1 MLLFDKQK
9 KRDAKERK
17 SVIAEAPLKFR
28 KTVSS
33 LLDAEDAED
42 FNEML
47 RLAEILEEAGAD
59 EKFWI
64 AQMATAYLGLG
75 KPRSAEQYVDKLYA
89 ENGEELSV
97 VILKAVCCQLCGD
110 VIQAEQILEQEY
122 PPKEYIPFYYSTYAD
137 VLEKQGR
144 LQESYEKYQV
154 VCNHFQEGYDPGE
167 ILMDGVFQRVIE
179 LGMIGGLDSVNDD
192 MDAYISFLKEIE
204 NTVEMQERVSDNLV
218 LFSHYLTDKEY
229 WEPFRRLADSLTE
242 SDFMPKEPF
251 AGILRT
257 AYISLESYEIHE
269 DSTVSKFMADLINY
283 AVAAASLEEQ
293 KAEAPDSLSAEQEE
307 DLYVYR
313 TEAVTMKYL
322 TYKRLPGIFTELD
335 SIREKYPY
343 TYDCLAD
350 FDKELRE
357 DARSTTEKYRRLTI
371 EGLGDGEHSK
381 SSFDKFYEE
390 MYGGGKLMWDS
401 GSGSYERVGKKIGRN
416 DPCPCGSGKKY
427 KHCCGRK

>member
-33 LLDAEDAED
+33 LLDAENAED

-47 RLAEILEEAGAD
+47 RFAEILEEEGAD

-64 AQMATAYLGLG
+64 TQMATAYLGLG

-89 ENGEELSV
+89 ENREELSV

-110 VIQAEQILEQEY
+110 AIQAEQILEQEY

-154 VCNHFQEGYDPGE
+154 VCNHFQKGYDPGE
-167 ILMDGVFQRVIE
+167 ILMDGVFQRMIE
-179 LGMIGGLDSVNDD
+179 LGMVVGLDSINYD
-192 MDAYISFLKEIE
+192 MDTYISFLSEIE

-218 LFSHYLTDKEY
+218 FFSHYLTDKEY
-229 WEPFRRLADSLTE
+229 WEPFRRLADSLTKRG
-242 SDFMPKEPF
+242 FMSEEPF
-251 AGILRT
+251 AGVLRS
-257 AYISLESYEIHE
+257 AHISLESYEIHE
-269 DSTVSKFMADLINY
+269 DSTVSKFMGDLINY
-283 AVAAASLEEQ
+283 VIAFVSLEEQ
-293 KAEAPDSLSAEQEE
+293 KKEDPNSLSAEQEE
-307 DLYVYR
+307 DLILYR
-313 TEAVTMKYL
+313 TEAATMKYL
-322 TYKRLPGIFTELD
+322 AHKRLPGIFAELD
-335 SIREKYPY
+335 YVREQYPY

-350 FDKELRE
+350 FDKELRG
-357 DARSTTEKYRRLTI
+357 DARNTTEKYRRLTI
-371 EGLGDGEHSK
+371 EGLGGGERSQ
-381 SSFDKFYEE
+381 SSFDKFYDE
-390 MYGGGKLMWDS
+390 MYGGGTLMWDS
-401 GSGSYERVGKKIGRN
+401 GSGSYERAGKKISRN